1 MNPLHLTLPDGRRGQ
16 LLALG
21 IGLAALLLLWVA
33 LLAPLFGWYQER
45 ADELAQQR
53 VLAVR
58 MQALAREIPTLR
70 AAVAAQDPGQGGP
83 ALLLQG
89 DSDAI
94 AGANLQSALQD
105 LATRSGTSLDSAALA
120 PVQAQGP
127 LRKLG
132 LQVSLTASWPALI
145 SFLASIETASP
156 RMIVGGLSLSNAG
169 PPDAGGAPPVQAS
182 FTVSAF
188 RAAGGS

>member
-1 MNPLHLTLPDGRRGQ
+1 M
-16 LLALG
+16 
-21 IGLAALLLLWVA
+21 
-33 LLAPLFGWYQER
+33 
-45 ADELAQQR
+45 
-53 VLAVR
+53 
-58 MQALAREIPTLR
+58 R
-70 AAVAAQDPGQGGP
+70 AAAAAQGPDQGGA

-94 AGANLQSALQD
+94 AGCQSAIGAAG
-105 LATRSGTSLDSAALA
+105 LAAQSGTGLDSAALA

-132 LQVSLTASWPALI
+132 LQVSLTANWPALI
-145 SFLASIETASP
+145 GFLAAIETASP

-188 RAAGGS
+188 RAAGGA

>member
-1 MNPLHLTLPDGRRGQ
+1 MSALHSTLPDGRRGQ
-16 LLALG
+16 ILALC
-21 IGLAALLLLWVA
+21 IGLAALLLLWAA
-33 LLAPLFGWYQER
+33 LLAPLWGWYQER
-45 ADELAQQR
+45 AGALAQQR
-53 VLAVR
+53 VLAAR
-58 MQALAREIPTLR
+58 MQALAREIPALR
-70 AAVAAQDPGQGGP
+70 AAVAAQGPDQGGA

-89 DSDAI
+89 NSDAI

-105 LATRSGTSLDSAALA
+105 LATQSGTSLDSAALA

-145 SFLASIETASP
+145 SFLTAIETARP
-156 RMIVGGLSLSNAG
+156 RMIVDGLSLSNTG
-169 PPDAGGAPPVQAS
+169 PPDAGGAPPVQAT

-188 RAAGGS
+188 RAAGGT